1 MFLAALLFVPFARQ
15 LAKDKIELGNNPI
28 NEKFE
33 ILVGIINDA
42 LLAGRGEV
50 TLFDDNP
57 KLMNLFSKDQANI
70 LIQFFY
76 GTGNLT
82 ITLNYKYYQRELVFK
97 KEFYH
102 FREAKETAEFMTCL
116 YRNLVHF
123 PMHKSFQLTVNEM
136 KQKYPSNPEN
146 WNSFILLDA
155 I

>member
-1 MFLAALLFVPFARQ
+1 MVTIILLIILFLAALLFVPFARQ
-15 LAKDKIELGNNPI
+15 LAKDKMELAANPI
-28 NEKFE
+28 NEKFG

-42 LLAGRGEV
+42 LLAGGGEV

-102 FREAKETAEFMTCL
+102 LREASIYQQKDVANEFIELCQKKIMEHQRKVSYVTIAL
-116 YRNLVHF
+116 YRYH
-123 PMHKSFQLTVNEM
+123 
-136 KQKYPSNPEN
+136 
-146 WNSFILLDA
+146 A
-155 I
+155 